1 MPMTILIAY
10 EQQSGKIVVANA
22 IRIKPNVAS
31 TGMGLKNLSARYRL
45 ICDQDISIESNTNYF
60 TVKVPALNE

>member
-1 MPMTILIAY
+1 MPMNILIDY
-10 EQQSGKIVVANA
+10 EPKSGRIVVTNE

-45 ICDQDISIESNTNYF
+45 ICNQDISIENNTNYF
-60 TVKVPALNE
+60 TVKVPVLNE